1 MCAARCRL
9 CCEMLKAELA
19 SSRQACCNAAR
30 DFGTGTRQIPN
41 LNEVQLPTPTFF
53 HVFQVERHAKLGR
66 PSVPGQG
73 TLSRS
78 LADLGTSTTAT
89 TAFTTFIPT
98 STFCASYSFLPFL
111 PLPLSLLSSLL
122 FDKLTFLT

>member
-9 CCEMLKAELA
+9 CCERLKAELA

-30 DFGTGTRQIPN
+30 DFGTRQIPN

-53 HVFQVERHAKLGR
+53 HVFQPEVERHAKLGR

-73 TLSRS
+73 TLK
-78 LADLGTSTTAT
+78 
-89 TAFTTFIPT
+89 
-98 STFCASYSFLPFL
+98 PFL
-111 PLPLSLLSSLL
+111 GGPWDINDSDDSLHDFHPDVHLLRVLQFSSFPSSSSL
-122 FDKLTFLT
+122 TFKQSTLR